1 MNRILIIN
9 PFGIGDVLFST
20 PLITSLRKNFPSSF
34 IAFICNKRTRDL
46 LETNP
51 ELNEVFVFEKDE
63 YKNLWK
69 RSRRQCIIRFLSFL
83 NLIRKKRFNLV
94 VDLSSGHQYGF
105 FLKLVG
111 VKQRI
116 GFNYKGRGRFQTKRL
131 EFAGFDNKPIA
142 DYYLDLLKLLGLEVR
157 SEETSLYLRPADER
171 FAEDFFNASGLK
183 RENRII
189 GIAPGGGVSFGKE
202 KIRFK
207 RWDAQKFALLIDEIS
222 SNLKSKVVILW
233 GPGERGLTDKILAIS
248 KSRPLISPPSTIR
261 QMAAI
266 MKRCNIIVANDAGPL
281 HVAASQR
288 VRTVSIFGPSD
299 EKVYGAYPPG
309 GRNII
314 VAKQLNCRPCYLK
327 FKIPDC
333 ETRRCLNEITPQE
346 VLGAI
351 GRLLEK

>member
-20 PLITSLRKNFPSSF
+20 PLITTLRKNFPSSF

-51 ELNEVFVFEKDE
+51 ALNEVFVFEKDE
-63 YKNLWK
+63 YRNLWK
-69 RSRRQCIIRFLSFL
+69 KSRWQCAIKFLSFF
-83 NLIRKKRFNLV
+83 NLIRKKRFNLAI
-94 VDLSSGHQYGF
+94 DLSLGHQYSF
-105 FLKLVG
+105 FLKLLG

-131 EFAGFDNKPIA
+131 EFDGFDDNPIA
-142 DYYLDLLKLLGLEVR
+142 DYYLDLLRLPGLEINA
-157 SEETSLYLRPADER
+157 EQTSLYLTPADER
-171 FAEDFFNASGLK
+171 FAEDFFNTNGLK
-183 RENRII
+183 IENRII

-207 RWDAQKFALLIDEIS
+207 RWDVQKFALLIDEIS
-222 SNLKSKVVILW
+222 SNLESKVVILW
-233 GPGERGLTDKILAIS
+233 GPGEKELVDELLAIS
-248 KSRPLISPPSTIR
+248 KSRPLISPPTTIR

-266 MKRCNIIVANDAGPL
+266 MKRCSLVVANDAGPL

-299 EKVYGAYPPG
+299 EKVYGPYPPD

-314 VAKQLNCRPCYLK
+314 VAKRLDCRPCYLK
-327 FKIPDC
+327 FKIPAC
-333 ETRRCLNEITPQE
+333 ETRKCLNEITPRE